1 MVAWWATLRLGDK
14 SVAALDVFGAAAL
27 PLVACGSA
35 RPRHGRRGG
44 CGDAGPA
51 RYAGARVAGQVAVVV
66 ALVSG
71 LAGLA
76 GGLEAAQQGFEVA
89 VQVAMLRTPA
99 LLVALMPVLVATGAA
114 LAAARRL
121 GRGEEVGLQA
131 CGAGPRQ
138 AAPGALIV
146 GLGVGLLTFGIH
158 GGVVPW
164 TEARA
169 DRLVGAEGAPWVW
182 VEDGAVRV
190 ADGLEVT
197 VRGGEVLGVGPTT
210 LDPAVMDAR
219 LEAQRPWRARLSL
232 LWAEGSDTSRRE
244 LSTRLGRVGACGC
257 SPSWAGSPGA
267 ASPGAGGRGRA
278 LWAPVAGRRR
288 GRAVVERRRCRAR
301 IPRRAAGPR
310 PDRRDLGVRLAPT
323 QRTRIQCPL

>member
-1 MVAWWATLRLGDK
+1 MTPVLL
-14 SVAALDVFGAAAL
+14 
-27 PLVACGSA
+27 
-35 RPRHGRRGG
+35 
-44 CGDAGPA
+44 

-76 GGLEAAQQGFEVA
+76 GGLEAAHQGFEVA

-244 LSTRLGRVGACGC
+244 LSTRLGRVGACGLLAVLGWL
-257 SPSWAGSPGA
+257 PLARRPRA
-267 ASPGAGGRGRA
+267 QVGAGAFCGLVWLATDAAARSWSADGVGPASLAGLPA
-278 LWAPVAGRRR
+278 LVLTVGILWFGWRRLSAPGSSA
-288 GRAVVERRRCRAR
+288 RCRSGD
-301 IPRRAAGPR
+301 PS
-310 PDRRDLGVRLAPT
+310 
-323 QRTRIQCPL
+323 